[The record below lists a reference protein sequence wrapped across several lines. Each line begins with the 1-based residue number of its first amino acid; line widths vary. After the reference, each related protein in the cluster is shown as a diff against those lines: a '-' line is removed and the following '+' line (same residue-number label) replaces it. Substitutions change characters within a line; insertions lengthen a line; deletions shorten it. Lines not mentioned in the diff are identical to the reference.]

1 MGKITVYGA
10 GSWGTA
16 TADLLARGG
25 HQTTLWCRRPEQARA
40 IDATGRNPDYLR
52 DTDLSPALSVTS
64 DLEEAALSSQL
75 HVTAVP
81 TQSVRGFL
89 AGAAKYWPRDLR
101 ICNLAKGIE
110 ISSGERISH
119 IVAELRPESRYSVLS
134 GPSHA
139 EEVAAGKPTAV
150 VVASSITGEP
160 KLWQEIFSGRLFRVY
175 TSDDVAGVEIGGAVK
190 NVIAIAAG
198 IAASREMGHNA
209 LAALACR
216 GLAEVMRLGAN
227 LGAHPL
233 TLAGLAGVGDL
244 MVTCFSNLSRN
255 YKLGLAIGDGMTLQ
269 QAMEALGQVAE
280 GAFTV
285 DALVR
290 HARRIGIELPLAEA
304 VHRIL
309 YEGASPE
316 CVVESL
322 FGREL
327 KPELPLEMYWGRG
340 QTGVLKARRS

>member
-16 TADLLARGG
+16 AADLLARGG
-25 HQTTLWCRRPEQARA
+25 HQATLWCRRPEQARA
-40 IDATGRNPDYLR
+40 INATGRNPDYLKC
-52 DTDLSPALSVTS
+52 TDLSPALSVTA
-64 DLEEAALSSQL
+64 DLEEAAVSSQF

-81 TQSVRGFL
+81 TQSVREFL
-89 AGAAKYWPRDLR
+89 SGVASYWPRDVR
-101 ICNLAKGIE
+101 VCNLAKGIE
-110 ISSGERISH
+110 IASGDRISQV
-119 IVAELRPESRYSVLS
+119 VAGTLPGSRYSVLS

-139 EEVAAGKPTAV
+139 EEVADGKPAAV
-150 VVASSITGEP
+150 VAASSIPGEAE
-160 KLWQEIFSGRLFRVY
+160 LWQGIFSGKLFRVY
-175 TSDDVAGVEIGGAVK
+175 TSDDVVGVEIGGAVK

-209 LAALACR
+209 LAALVCR
-216 GLAEVMRLGAN
+216 GLAEVMRLGAK

-244 MVTCFSNLSRN
+244 MVTCFSGLSRN
-255 YKLGLAIGDGMTLQ
+255 YRLGLAVGGGMTLT
-269 QAMEALGQVAE
+269 QALNSLGQVAE
-280 GAFTV
+280 GAYTV

-290 HARRIGIELPLAEA
+290 NAREIDIELPLTEA

-309 YEGASPE
+309 YDAVSPE
-316 CVVESL
+316 SMVGSL

-327 KPELPLEMYWGRG
+327 KPELPPEMYWGRG
-340 QTGVLKARRS
+340 TSRGD